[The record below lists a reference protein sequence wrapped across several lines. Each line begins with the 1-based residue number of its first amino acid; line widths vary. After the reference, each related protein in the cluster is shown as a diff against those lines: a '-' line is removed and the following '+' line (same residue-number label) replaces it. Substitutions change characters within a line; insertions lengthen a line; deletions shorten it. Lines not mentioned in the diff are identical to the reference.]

1 MMQQVNLLDD
11 DLRPPREILSLAH
24 VVTGWS
30 ALLVLLLLFSVWQ
43 AFDTWRLGSNHIET
57 QARWQTLQHDNAAL
71 RADIEREPEVE
82 LVNDV
87 ERLRGL
93 LRDQARMVN
102 VVQSYERAGDQG
114 FSSYLNELAAQRVEG
129 LALSRIELRDGG
141 AYILLSGE
149 TRQPVNVPLLLRR
162 LSVGERFRGHRFHE
176 FRLEA
181 QDSGLLR
188 FDIIGPAREH
198 KG

>member
-1 MMQQVNLLDD
+1 MRQQVNLLDD
-11 DLRPPREILSLAH
+11 DLKPPREILALGQVFA
-24 VVTGWS
+24 GWC
-30 ALLVLLLLFSVWQ
+30 ALLGLLLLVSAWQ
-43 AFDTWRLGSNHIET
+43 VFDTWRLGSSQIET
-57 QARWQTLQHDNAAL
+57 QARWQALQDANAAL
-71 RADIEREPEVE
+71 RDDMDRGPEVE

-114 FSSYLNELAAQRVEG
+114 FSSYLKELAAQHMEG

-141 AYILLSGE
+141 TYILLSGE
-149 TRQPVNVPLLLRR
+149 TRQPVNVPRFLRR
-162 LSVGERFRGHRFHE
+162 LSAGERFRGHRFHE
-176 FRLEA
+176 LRLEA

-188 FDIIGPAREH
+188 FDIIGPALER

>member
-11 DLRPPREILSLAH
+11 DLKPPREVLSLGH
-24 VVTGWS
+24 VVLGWS
-30 ALLVLLLLFSVWQ
+30 ALLGVLLLFSAWQ
-43 AFDTWRLGSNHIET
+43 VFDTWRLGSNQVEAQT
-57 QARWQTLQHDNAAL
+57 RWQALQDDNAAL
-71 RADIEREPEVE
+71 RADIEREPEIE
-82 LVNDV
+82 LVAEV

-93 LRDQARMVN
+93 MREQARMVN
-102 VVQSYERAGDQG
+102 AVQGYERAGDQG
-114 FSSYLNELAAQRVEG
+114 FSSYLTELAAQHVEG

-149 TRQPVNVPLLLRR
+149 TRQPVNVPLLLKR
-162 LSVGERFRGHRFHE
+162 LSTGERFRGHRFHE

-181 QDSGLLR
+181 QESGLLR

-198 KG
+198 QG